1 MQQSFLRV
9 RITFTLICFSIA
21 LTSTSCMSS
30 KTSPYSDDELAWQEP
45 IWEQTGTEDVK
56 LQWKFGPGD
65 EVHYNETQKATITS
79 EGKTTER
86 EYAVT
91 LQYYVKKVSKEGT
104 AQVIVSGKNLD
115 TKGTDSELTR
125 FLFHSSPNLGSFS
138 MSPSKRMSN
147 VNGLIS
153 IRSLPTFPND

>member
-1 MQQSFLRV
+1 M
-9 RITFTLICFSIA
+9 
-21 LTSTSCMSS
+21 
-30 KTSPYSDDELAWQEP
+30 
-45 IWEQTGTEDVK
+45 
-56 LQWKFGPGD
+56 QWKFGPGD

-138 MSPSKRMSN
+138 MSPSGRMRN
-147 VNGLIS
+147 VSGLIS
-153 IRSLPTFPND
+153 IRSLPTLSQRFVKDRLKTVNTWLDLIYPVATSCYSRPANMIFLRDNVRKELFLK

>member
-56 LQWKFGPGD
+56 LQWKFALGD
-65 EVHYNETQKATITS
+65 EVQYNERQKATITS

-104 AQVIVSGKNLD
+104 AQVIVRR
-115 TKGTDSELTR
+115 EE
-125 FLFHSSPNLGSFS
+125 
-138 MSPSKRMSN
+138 
-147 VNGLIS
+147 IS
-153 IRSLPTFPND
+153 WFGGYSRT